1 MKNVMLRSVLCAAF
15 VVATVAA
22 LVGCGSSNSPNTN
35 TNTNT
40 NTSTSTSTNTAAQT
54 FVASCTY
61 VNALGASTITICTD
75 YTTGSGLGAS
85 DVQANC
91 SGSGETYSSG
101 HCSTTNLLGTCTL
114 PTTGTVVYH
123 YSGGPETAPADQS
136 ACTGSGGTWANP

>member
-1 MKNVMLRSVLCAAF
+1 MKNAMLRGVLCAAF
-15 VVATVAA
+15 VVVTGAD
-22 LVGCGSSNSPNTN
+22 LVGCGSSNSSNTN

-40 NTSTSTSTNTAAQT
+40 NTGTQT

-61 VNALGASTITICTD
+61 VNDLGALTITICTD

-85 DVQANC
+85 DIQANC

>member
-1 MKNVMLRSVLCAAF
+1 MKNVMLCSVLCAAF
-15 VVATVAA
+15 VVATGAA

-35 TNTNT
+35 TNT
-40 NTSTSTSTNTAAQT
+40 STSTNTNTNTAAQT

-101 HCSTTNLLGTCTL
+101 HCSTTNLIGTCTL
-114 PTTGTVVYH
+114 PVTGTVVYH
-123 YSGGPETAPADQS
+123 YSGGLDTASADQS
-136 ACTGSGGTWANP
+136 SCTGSGGTWANP